1 MTWAWEGVVVQL
13 PLDFCAIWERG
24 VRLRQTCALFI
35 APVLLLG
42 RGVVPLAGRQSCS
55 CNREINFLSVNQ
67 ILSPFHVMGCNFN
80 STQLSVFKDAF

>member
-1 MTWAWEGVVVQL
+1 MTRTWERVVVQL

-35 APVLLLG
+35 ASVLLLG
-42 RGVVPLAGRQSCS
+42 RGVVALAGRQSRS
-55 CNREINFLSVNQ
+55 CNREKNFLSVNQ
-67 ILSPFHVMGCNFN
+67 ILSPFRVMGCSFN